1 MAPQDKNPAAVNPS
15 SLPLPT
21 DTQHL
26 LSQPPGAPP
35 GFLPQE
41 ALNPFTVNP
50 LELSLLYQ
58 KAGVKPKGLTIF
70 PPTEMTL
77 PCQRVLATAPHV
89 QNQNTALQSAPQ
101 LPRDIPT
108 AYPVLVKLEY
118 VKQMYHMKLGIE
130 DLHTGL
136 RAWSDSY
143 KKFNPNVDM
152 KSLSYDWDRSKCLFM
167 LFSAENTL
175 SSVTFCQVSWRK
187 NGLATMAP
195 DGLFYTQYACPA
207 LFWSCPIIHLVY
219 RR

>member
-1 MAPQDKNPAAVNPS
+1 MAPQDKSPAAVNPS

-50 LELSLLYQ
+50 LKLSLLYQ

-77 PCQRVLATAPHV
+77 PCQRVLATAPQV

-130 DLHTGL
+130 DLHKGL
-136 RAWSDSY
+136 GAWSDSY
-143 KKFNPNVDM
+143 KKFNPSVDM

-167 LFSAENTL
+167 LFSAEKTL
-175 SSVTFCQVSWRK
+175 SPVTFCQV
-187 NGLATMAP
+187 G
-195 DGLFYTQYACPA
+195 
-207 LFWSCPIIHLVY
+207 
-219 RR
+219 